1 MFKLIRIFIGTALG
15 LWIAAYF
22 VGGFSISGLM
32 TYFWSTLIVMAAVIV
47 LGGLHS

>member
-22 VGGFSISGLM
+22 LSGFSIQGM
-32 TYFWSTLIVMAAVIV
+32 VTYFWATLIVMAAVVI
-47 LGGLHS
+47 LGGLHL